1 MMWYDGGSM
10 WFLGPLVMVLFW
22 GGVIVLA
29 AWALRAFSG
38 GGRSGQGTSLE
49 VLKRRLASGEISP
62 DQYEQAR
69 KVLQG

>member
-29 AWALRAFSG
+29 ALALRAFTG
-38 GGRSGQGTSLE
+38 GARSTHDSSLE
-49 VLKRRLASGEISP
+49 VLKRRLASGEISQ

>member
-1 MMWYDGGSM
+1 M

-29 AWALRAFSG
+29 ALALRAFTG
-38 GGRSGQGTSLE
+38 GARSAHDSSLE
-49 VLKRRLASGEISP
+49 VLKRRLASGEISQ

>member
-10 WFLGPLVMVLFW
+10 WFWGPLVMVLFG

-29 AWALRAFSG
+29 AWALRAFTG
-38 GGRSGQGTSLE
+38 GARSGQDTSLE
-49 VLKRRLASGEISP
+49 VLKRRLAAGEINP